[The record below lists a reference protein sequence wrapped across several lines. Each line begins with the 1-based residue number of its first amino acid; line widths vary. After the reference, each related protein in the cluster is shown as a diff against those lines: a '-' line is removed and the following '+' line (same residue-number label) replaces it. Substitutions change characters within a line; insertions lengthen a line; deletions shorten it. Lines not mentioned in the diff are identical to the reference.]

1 MIPRYSRP
9 EMVAIW
15 SPETRSLAPFATSQ
29 GLLSGSRDESSFD
42 FFGEQVIALAE
53 VARDAVERSA

>member
-1 MIPRYSRP
+1 M
-9 EMVAIW
+9 
-15 SPETRSLAPFATSQ
+15 
-29 GLLSGSRDESSFD
+29 GSRDESSFD